1 VVYYLENIINRYL
14 LITSFGTVIVRNLA
28 NMGLPIA
35 IWYGQIEFGC
45 EVINWNYVYFVYD
58 KFYTD
63 VGIYSHIGFCSK
75 VKYIYKK

>member
-1 VVYYLENIINRYL
+1 
-14 LITSFGTVIVRNLA
+14 
-28 NMGLPIA
+28 MGLPIA

-63 VGIYSHIGFCSK
+63 VGIYSHIGFVVRSNISTK
-75 VKYIYKK
+75 NRYVLKN